1 MNDEALGA
9 GSPGHDECMASE
21 WIAPVVTGVS
31 GALGVVFTWLAGAQ
45 GRAHAERM
53 VTQSQEAEQRS
64 YLRKERR
71 DAYFAALRVAVLDV
85 RRLQYERAR
94 KVRKLREVER
104 YWTKT
109 KRIEMS
115 MEALNA
121 VHAFGSDEARQF
133 AAAWRVATEADDLG
147 TMQRL
152 VEQFRELM
160 RAELQEG

>member
-1 MNDEALGA
+1 
-9 GSPGHDECMASE
+9 MASE

-31 GALGVVFTWLAGAQ
+31 GAIGVVFTWLAGAQ
-45 GRAHAERM
+45 GRAHAERL
-53 VTQSQEAEQRS
+53 VAQSQQAEQRA

-71 DAYFAALRVAVLDV
+71 DAYFAALRVAILDV
-85 RRLQYERAR
+85 RRLRYGQAR

-115 MEALNA
+115 MEALIA
-121 VHAFGSDEARQF
+121 LHAFGSDDARRF
-133 AAAWRVATEADDLG
+133 ATEWRVATEADDLD

-152 VEQFRELM
+152 VGQFRELM
-160 RAELQEG
+160 RLELRE

>member
-1 MNDEALGA
+1 
-9 GSPGHDECMASE
+9 
-21 WIAPVVTGVS
+21 
-31 GALGVVFTWLAGAQ
+31 
-45 GRAHAERM
+45 M
-53 VTQSQEAEQRS
+53 VAQSQKGEQRT

-71 DAYFAALRVAVLDV
+71 DAYFAALRIAVLDM

-104 YWTKT
+104 YWTRT
-109 KRIEMS
+109 KRIEMG

-133 AAAWRVATEADDLG
+133 AAAWQVATEADDLV
-147 TMQRL
+147 TMQQL

>member
-1 MNDEALGA
+1 M
-9 GSPGHDECMASE
+9 
-21 WIAPVVTGVS
+21 V
-31 GALGVVFTWLAGAQ
+31 AQ
-45 GRAHAERM
+45 SR
-53 VTQSQEAEQRS
+53 EAEQRT

-85 RRLQYERAR
+85 RRLRYEHAR

-115 MEALNA
+115 MEALIA
-121 VHAFGSDEARQF
+121 LHAFGSDEARQF
-133 AAAWRVATEADDLG
+133 SVAWRVATEANDLD

-152 VEQFRELM
+152 VEQFRALM
-160 RAELQEG
+160 RVELQEG

>member
-1 MNDEALGA
+1 M
-9 GSPGHDECMASE
+9 
-21 WIAPVVTGVS
+21 V
-31 GALGVVFTWLAGAQ
+31 AQ
-45 GRAHAERM
+45 SR
-53 VTQSQEAEQRS
+53 EAEQHT

-71 DAYFAALRVAVLDV
+71 DAYFEALRVAVLDV
-85 RRLQYERAR
+85 RRLRYERAG
-94 KVRKLREVER
+94 KTEKLREVEQ

-121 VHAFGSDEARQF
+121 LHAFGSNEARQF
-133 AAAWRVATEADDLG
+133 AEAWRVATEADDLD

-160 RAELQEG
+160 RAELQAG